1 MEVVRS
7 RVVDVDAEAHL
18 PIELEGE
25 QVGTTPA
32 LFELVPGALRI
43 RVPRST

>member
-1 MEVVRS
+1 VLRS
-7 RVVDVDAEAHL
+7 RRVEVTTPVQL

-32 LFELVPGALRI
+32 TFEIAPAALRV
-43 RVPRST
+43 RVPSS